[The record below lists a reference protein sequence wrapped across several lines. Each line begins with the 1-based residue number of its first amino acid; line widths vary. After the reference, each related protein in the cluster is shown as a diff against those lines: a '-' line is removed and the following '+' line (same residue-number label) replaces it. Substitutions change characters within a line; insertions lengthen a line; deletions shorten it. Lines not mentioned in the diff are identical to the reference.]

1 MAVAKATA
9 GVGGNPTE
17 QAAAALAAAL
27 AAGASPA
34 EAAAAAAA
42 AIAASCG
49 IPAAAAAALVAQA
62 GPGGDAKVDP
72 KAALRTPR
80 TGRPDARGKAPN
92 RGRSSSPTQKYTP
105 HSPYYNSGDESK
117 ASSKGQVRFDDK
129 RGKPS
134 SKKGS
139 KGHKSGGH
147 GHGHGHRH

>member
-34 EAAAAAAA
+34 EAAASAAA

-117 ASSKGQVRFDDK
+117 
-129 RGKPS
+129 PS